1 VATPFL
7 ASLSLERL
15 TPSRLWTQLPA
26 EVRALA
32 ARSLY
37 ARDREES
44 SARQIADTAI
54 TRTLRFRELAV
65 RKLPIDR
72 RVEYLV
78 RAVRPDDSLGSS
90 LLLALHM
97 AHRRP
102 MLAAFLNAL
111 GIPNENGAIAD
122 GSSLAPQAEEPLA
135 SAARRILETFPAE
148 DVEVYLAS
156 LLAMDPDTWGALAG
170 VIERLRGGSAPA

>member
-37 ARDREES
+37 AHDREES
-44 SARQIADTAI
+44 SARQLADAAI
-54 TRTLRFRELAV
+54 VRTLRFRELAV
-65 RKLPIDR
+65 RRLPVDK

-78 RAVRPDDSLGSS
+78 RAARPDDSLSSS

-97 AHRRP
+97 EHRRP
-102 MLAAFLNAL
+102 MLAAFLDAL

-122 GSSLAPQAEEPLA
+122 GSTLAPQAEESLG
-135 SAARRILETFPAE
+135 SAARLLLEGFPAE
-148 DVEVYLAS
+148 EVEVYLAS

-170 VIERLRGGSAPA
+170 VMERFRNSTK